1 MYKVISK
8 QKEKVHIVATAQLT
22 NVALLLILY
31 PEVKEKIDS
40 IVLMGG
46 AIGMGNTSPSAEFNI
61 EVGKKIFKI

>member
-31 PEVKEKIDS
+31 PEIKEKIAS

-61 EVGKKIFKI
+61 EVLFLKI